1 MARLR
6 WPDFPPGQLGALAPG
21 SRDGNRAGNSLRV
34 SSLVGLPSL
43 DHSGQEEVPAA
54 GAGLGVGRLPA
65 AVPSLKSGGRS
76 PGRLGCIWPPGQ
88 RARLEVPEYWD
99 AQLLFRV
106 GRLEIISWRSG
117 PGKGRALR
125 KQKLQNSD

>member
-1 MARLR
+1 MGTER
-6 WPDFPPGQLGALAPG
+6 APG
-21 SRDGNRAGNSLRV
+21 KSLRV
-34 SSLVGLPSL
+34 SSLVGLPGL

-99 AQLLFRV
+99 AQPLF
-106 GRLEIISWRSG
+106 
-117 PGKGRALR
+117 
-125 KQKLQNSD
+125 

>member
-1 MARLR
+1 MGTER
-6 WPDFPPGQLGALAPG
+6 APG
-21 SRDGNRAGNSLRV
+21 KSLGV
-34 SSLVGLPSL
+34 SSLVGLPGL
-43 DHSGQEEVPAA
+43 DHSGQEEVPAV

-65 AVPSLKSGGRS
+65 AVPSLKAGGRS
-76 PGRLGCIWPPGQ
+76 PGCLVRIWPPGQ

-99 AQLLFRV
+99 AQPLFRV

-117 PGKGRALR
+117 PGEGRALR

>member
-1 MARLR
+1 MR
-6 WPDFPPGQLGALAPG
+6 WPFLVYVPAAPKQMEGHHLGVKGQGLPSPQDSWGPWLRAAGMGTERAPG
-21 SRDGNRAGNSLRV
+21 KSLRV
-34 SSLVGLPSL
+34 SSLVGLPGL

-88 RARLEVPEYWD
+88 RARLGNQAE
-99 AQLLFRV
+99 L
-106 GRLEIISWRSG
+106 
-117 PGKGRALR
+117 
-125 KQKLQNSD
+125 KLP